1 MIIALA
7 GKGGVGKTSLAGIL
21 IDELARRHYKQKL
34 LVIDADPAA
43 TLAMTL
49 GIDAPAVTLADIRD
63 DTPLDAGQIKQLP
76 PGTSPARFVRD
87 RLASD
92 GVIARRRLR
101 ELAFDLLL
109 MGHGQGPG
117 CFCRINQALTQALAS
132 IQAEYDLIII
142 DNEAG
147 LEHVS
152 RYRLNRV
159 DLFLLVLTP
168 GQTSWQVANRIKATA
183 EATGISIGQTWYLY
197 NRVYETSRLGS
208 PGPRTL
214 LLPECSTLMMF
225 DRQGGPLH
233 ALAGNHPLRRAL
245 TPLIEQILAETTIA
259 TLTAIPFLSRLP
271 ADGGDSLPEIE
282 PGIEPFRRPDAGI

>member
-1 MIIALA
+1 MIITLA

-21 IDELARRHYKQKL
+21 IDELARRHFKQKL

-43 TLAMTL
+43 TLTMTL

-63 DTPLDAGQIKQLP
+63 STPLDAGQIKQLP
-76 PGTSPARFVRD
+76 SGTSPARFVRN
-87 RLASD
+87 RLASE

-101 ELAFDLLL
+101 ELDFDLLL

-117 CFCRINQALTQALAS
+117 CYCRINQALTQALAS
-132 IQAEYDLIII
+132 IQAEYDLILI

-147 LEHVS
+147 LEHIS

-183 EATGISIGQTWYLY
+183 EAIGITIGQTWYLY

-233 ALAGNHPLRRAL
+233 ALAENHPLRLAL
-245 TPLIEQILAETTIA
+245 TPLTDLVLAEMTTA
-259 TLTAIPFLSRLP
+259 PLTAIPFHPNLP
-271 ADGGDSLPEIE
+271 AAGDDKLPEIE
-282 PGIEPFRRPDAGI
+282 ADIEPFWRPGLGA